1 MLNISRVDQLLQLC
15 SSGNITK
22 LIEQFN
28 HYTKVEIESIKD
40 EQKAR

>member
-1 MLNISRVDQLLQLC
+1 MLNTSRVDPLLKLC

-28 HYTKVEIESIKD
+28 QYSKTEIESIKD